1 MIDVYF
7 WMTPNGYKVTIALE
21 ELGMPYNVIP
31 INIGKGDQFKPE
43 FLKVSP
49 NNKIP
54 AMVDSDGPGGKPIS
68 LFESGAILIYLA
80 EKSGKLM
87 PKEPRG
93 RYNVLEWLMFQMAS
107 VGPML
112 GQAHHF
118 RRYAP
123 EQIQYAIDRYTNE
136 AKRIYNVIDKRLAE
150 VPYLAGDY
158 SIADIATYPWLRPH
172 KWQGQELENFP
183 HLKRW
188 YDELE
193 KRPAVQKG
201 CAVMAE
207 HLHQGRPTRS
217 RGRRCSAPSSTRS
230 ARRKRR
236 RRMSGADREHKR
248 GHLPRNSTGRHVFVD
263 DVGPGPR
270 PSEKLRLVR
279 SNLLADAWSRE
290 PGHPGEKRGPVGK
303 SQFCHDVE
311 VDRAAFL
318 SQFLAPHKVSAF
330 VNDGSGRQ
338 AADQREVFIFVVI
351 DKILHLD
358 AFSLGEKAK
367 YLKHGAPPAKRD

>member
-54 AMVDSDGPGGKPIS
+54 AIVDHEGPGGKPIS

-87 PKEPRG
+87 PQEPRG

-123 EQIQYAIDRYTNE
+123 DQIQYAIDRYTNE

-193 KRPAVQKG
+193 KRPAVQRG
-201 CAVMAE
+201 CAVMSE
-207 HLHQGRPTRS
+207 HLH
-217 RGRRCSAPSSTRS
+217 
-230 ARRKRR
+230 
-236 RRMSGADREHKR
+236 SGPPDKESWQTLFGAKQY
-248 GHLPRNSTGRHVFVD
+248 
-263 DVGPGPR
+263 
-270 PSEKLRLVR
+270 
-279 SNLLADAWSRE
+279 
-290 PGHPGEKRGPVGK
+290 EKR
-303 SQFCHDVE
+303 
-311 VDRAAFL
+311 
-318 SQFLAPHKVSAF
+318 
-330 VNDGSGRQ
+330 
-338 AADQREVFIFVVI
+338 
-351 DKILHLD
+351 
-358 AFSLGEKAK
+358 
-367 YLKHGAPPAKRD
+367 

>member
-54 AMVDSDGPGGKPIS
+54 AIVDHDGPGGKPIP

-87 PKEPRG
+87 PKEARG

-150 VPYLAGDY
+150 APYLAGDY

-172 KWQGQELENFP
+172 KWQGQQLEDFP

-188 YDELE
+188 LE
-193 KRPAVQKG
+193 SVRARPAVVRAYDKAKEINPNPPG
-201 CAVMAE
+201 I
-207 HLHQGRPTRS
+207 
-217 RGRRCSAPSSTRS
+217 RS
-230 ARRKRR
+230 A
-236 RRMSGADREHKR
+236 E
-248 GHLPRNSTGRHVFVD
+248 
-263 DVGPGPR
+263 
-270 PSEKLRLVR
+270 E
-279 SNLLADAWSRE
+279 
-290 PGHPGEKRGPVGK
+290 
-303 SQFCHDVE
+303 
-311 VDRAAFL
+311 RAILFG
-318 SQFLAPHKVSAF
+318 QT
-330 VNDGSGRQ
+330 
-338 AADQREVFIFVVI
+338 AASVANAAR
-351 DKILHLD
+351 
-358 AFSLGEKAK
+358 
-367 YLKHGAPPAKRD
+367 

>member
-7 WMTPNGYKVTIALE
+7 WTTPNGYKVTIALE
-21 ELGMPYNVIP
+21 ELGLPYNVIP
-31 INIGKGDQFKPE
+31 VNIGKGEQFRPE
-43 FLKVSP
+43 FLEISP

-54 AMVDSDGPGGKPIS
+54 AVVDHDGPGGKPIS

-80 EKSGKLM
+80 EKTGRLM
-87 PKEPRG
+87 PNDARG

-136 AKRIYNVIDKRLAE
+136 ARRIYNVIDKRLGQ

-172 KWQGQELENFP
+172 RWQGQELEDFP
-183 HLKRW
+183 NLKRW
-188 YDELE
+188 YDEIE

-207 HLHQGRPTRS
+207 QAMKRPPDKES
-217 RGRRCSAPSSTRS
+217 WQV
-230 ARRKRR
+230 
-236 RRMSGADREHKR
+236 
-248 GHLPRNSTGRHVFVD
+248 LF
-263 DVGPGPR
+263 GPKQY
-270 PSEKLRLVR
+270 EK
-279 SNLLADAWSRE
+279 
-290 PGHPGEKRGPVGK
+290 H
-303 SQFCHDVE
+303 
-311 VDRAAFL
+311 
-318 SQFLAPHKVSAF
+318 
-330 VNDGSGRQ
+330 
-338 AADQREVFIFVVI
+338 
-351 DKILHLD
+351 
-358 AFSLGEKAK
+358 
-367 YLKHGAPPAKRD
+367 